1 MIETLS
7 VGPPNSM
14 LPVMRWVD
22 GIVLTF
28 LALQTDTDFMAKE
41 RARGVLYWDHVSFAP
56 MPEYQPTIMT
66 QNGSRAYITKVEK
79 NETFIA
85 IGKFLKK
92 KLKK

>member
-1 MIETLS
+1 
-7 VGPPNSM
+7 
-14 LPVMRWVD
+14 
-22 GIVLTF
+22 
-28 LALQTDTDFMAKE
+28 MAKE

-92 KLKK
+92 KLKKYLYKKFSLKFNRKSKCWEKRH